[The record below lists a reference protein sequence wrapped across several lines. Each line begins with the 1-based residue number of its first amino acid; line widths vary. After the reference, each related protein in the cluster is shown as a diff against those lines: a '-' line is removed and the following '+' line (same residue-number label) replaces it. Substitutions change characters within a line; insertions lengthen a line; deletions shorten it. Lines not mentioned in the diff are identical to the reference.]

1 MAWRTSS
8 FLVSSRKIAF
18 PMIPSIFT
26 GKAARGLTVLYLS
39 TLMAGL
45 GWSMVFPIIPRLA
58 GEFDVSV
65 GVAVQ
70 IVTFFGLGRIVGPPA
85 AGMVVDRIGSRLA
98 LIAGPVLVGLG
109 ALGSIYTPW
118 FLVVLAA
125 AFLVGVGES
134 LWAFGREI
142 AGIDLVNQDQR
153 GRVLSGFHGIHGAG
167 LAVGPLLGGVL
178 ADSMGLRV
186 VFVAI
191 AIESVAAVALGTFV
205 ANSRRQG
212 RVQTTTRV
220 HGVQPGGKKHQSPMV
235 WAQSLKELVWQI
247 SPGLRVTYLTLVFAT
262 FAGFLFRNGYQSLLP
277 VFADEEL
284 GLSSTEIGF
293 LFSFAGII
301 VLLLTLPAG
310 FIIDKVGRKWA
321 TVPSTALPGIAFLL
335 IPFADSFT
343 FMIPLVIMM
352 GVANGLSLGSLAT
365 STYDVVPDAVRGR
378 LQALRRTIADVGA
391 IGAPALGGLLTN
403 LYGPAVPFVVYA
415 PILLLA
421 GLALVLGAKETL
433 VKKPRTPL

>member
-1 MAWRTSS
+1 
-8 FLVSSRKIAF
+8 
-18 PMIPSIFT
+18 MIPAIFKNKT
-26 GKAARGLTVLYLS
+26 ARGLTILYVS

-45 GWSMVFPIIPRLA
+45 GWSMVFPIIPRLTD
-58 GEFDVSV
+58 EFNVSA

-70 IVTFFGLGRIVGPPA
+70 IVTFFGLGRIVGTPV

-109 ALGSIYTPW
+109 GLASIFTPW
-118 FLVVLAA
+118 FLVILAA

-167 LAVGPLLGGVL
+167 LAVGPLFGGIL
-178 ADSMGLRV
+178 ADAIGLRV

-191 AIESVAAVALGTFV
+191 AVESVAAVALGTMV
-205 ANSRRQG
+205 ANSRRQA
-212 RVQTTTRV
+212 RVAVEASGAPAPTKTSRSPVGWARSIKGLVMEINPGFRTTY
-220 HGVQPGGKKHQSPMV
+220 
-235 WAQSLKELVWQI
+235 I
-247 SPGLRVTYLTLVFAT
+247 TLVFAT

-277 VFADEEL
+277 VFADQEL
-284 GLSSTEIGF
+284 GLSSTEIGA

-335 IPFADSFT
+335 VPFAHSFL
-343 FMIPLVIMM
+343 FMVPLVIMM

-365 STYDVVPDAVRGR
+365 STYDVIPAAARGR
-378 LQALRRTIADVGA
+378 LQALRRAIADVGG

-403 LYGPAVPFVVYA
+403 LYGPTVPFVVYA

-421 GLALVLGAKETL
+421 GLALVFGAKETL
-433 VKKPRTPL
+433 VKKPKESPIES